1 MSEKLVMRVKQG
13 EEINIGMTVRA
24 GTNPYN
30 LNGYNIHFQ
39 VKRMPTV
46 KSIPII
52 DKVITT
58 DSNLNTVGKITYP
71 EHGEFIVH
79 LTKEDTAYPIDE
91 YYLVISIVSE
101 VEDNIISAPA
111 CSTATFEI
119 CEQ

>member
-13 EEINIGMTVRA
+13 EEINIGMTVRT

-58 DSNLNTVGKITYP
+58 DSGLNTVGKITYP
-71 EHGEFIVH
+71 EQGEFIVH

-91 YYLVISIVSE
+91 YYLVISMVSE
-101 VEDNIISAPA
+101 AEDNIISAPA

>member
-13 EEINIGMTVRA
+13 EEINIRMTIRTS
-24 GTNPYN
+24 TNPYN
-30 LNGYNIHFQ
+30 LNGYSIHFQ

-46 KSIPII
+46 KSVPII

-58 DSNLNTVGKITYP
+58 DSDLNTVGKITYP
-71 EHGEFIVH
+71 EQGEFVVH
-79 LTKEDTAYPIDE
+79 LSKEDTSYPIDE
-91 YYLVISIVSE
+91 YYLVISTVNE